1 MIYGRSCP
9 PSKEIREYSVTEKLA
24 DQYLCELTRG
34 NRSTVIA
41 ECISG
46 LGCTLYA
53 KGRELIEPWAA
64 NKVENMVGAF
74 VRNGVLIT
82 NQTQVGYFVL
92 NRDEERDEF
101 EVLRGPLSSNELRAF
116 LGNAKDA
123 TK

>member
-1 MIYGRSCP
+1 
-9 PSKEIREYSVTEKLA
+9 
-24 DQYLCELTRG
+24 
-34 NRSTVIA
+34 
-41 ECISG
+41 
-46 LGCTLYA
+46 
-53 KGRELIEPWAA
+53 
-64 NKVENMVGAF
+64 MVGAF